1 MYTCNHIHLDDWK
14 MHCRDSETN
23 RKRDKRSGQA
33 GKVMM
38 LCCSPTSAKAKR
50 WKGKVHTNL
59 LNAPPGYRGT
69 ERSLSSLIR
78 LNAQLPE
85 HST

>member
-1 MYTCNHIHLDDWK
+1 MIGRCAAGTVKQIL
-14 MHCRDSETN
+14 RE
-23 RKRDKRSGQA
+23 KRSGQS

-69 ERSLSSLIR
+69 ERSLSSLIT
-78 LNAQLPE
+78 LNVQLTE
-85 HST
+85 HSK